1 MNKFLILGILG
12 GLVGCSSGSKCD
24 SGDTA
29 CDSGGGSAG
38 LLMEVNGSCTA
49 NNCTWYADSDGTIGA
64 IELYLS
70 ETGDT
75 VSTNFWEEY
84 HDAFDYVGP
93 STYGGDE
100 FAITLGLEDSFTN
113 QVNNVSTIF
122 DLNDTAISNQLT
134 VMFIMYDGSQNYA
147 DCAVYGDDPS
157 YFASDCTNNWN

>member
-1 MNKFLILGILG
+1 MNKILILGTLG
-12 GLVGCSSGSKCD
+12 GLAGCTSGSKCD

-29 CDSGGGSAG
+29 CDTGGGGTAG
-38 LLMEVNGSCTA
+38 VLMEVDGNCTA
-49 NNCTWYADSDGTIGA
+49 STCTWYADSDGTIGA

-93 STYGGDE
+93 SSYGGDE
-100 FAITLGLEDSFTN
+100 FAIDLILEASYTD

-122 DLNDTAISNQLT
+122 DVNDSAISNQLT

-147 DCAVYGDDPS
+147 DCAVYGHDPS
-157 YFASDCTNNWN
+157 YFASDCGNVW